1 MFHEVVMQK
10 KRLKIIPDRIFHKL
24 WDEAGKYDDLDEYI
38 ISTSSNS
45 KVFNYKS
52 HDLDYPEYAELLKNI
67 YTCRKLKL
75 KDIADKT
82 SKQKSELSHIF
93 CIPIRTIEAWYS
105 DINTIP
111 AYILLMMLKHFH
123 LINLGKYI
131 RLESEIEREATRP
144 AIYNKRKPSDNP
156 KSASEYEYPDPEERT
171 EYEKYMESDDYAE
184 YLDRL
189 VEKIKRG
196 RRSSDPK

>member
-1 MFHEVVMQK
+1 
-10 KRLKIIPDRIFHKL
+10 
-24 WDEAGKYDDLDEYI
+24 
-38 ISTSSNS
+38 
-45 KVFNYKS
+45 
-52 HDLDYPEYAELLKNI
+52 
-67 YTCRKLKL
+67 
-75 KDIADKT
+75 
-82 SKQKSELSHIF
+82 
-93 CIPIRTIEAWYS
+93 
-105 DINTIP
+105 
-111 AYILLMMLKHFH
+111 MMLKHFH

-156 KSASEYEYPDPEERT
+156 KSTSEYEYPDPEERT

-189 VEKIKRG
+189 VEKIKRD

>member
-1 MFHEVVMQK
+1 MQK

-24 WDEAGKYDDLDEYI
+24 WDEAGKYNDLEEYI
-38 ISTSSNS
+38 ISISSNS
-45 KVFNYKS
+45 KIFNYKS

-67 YTCRKLKL
+67 YNCRKLKL
-75 KDIADKT
+75 KDISDKV

-111 AYILLMMLKHFH
+111 DYILLMMLKHFH

-131 RLESEIEREATRP
+131 RLESEIEREATKP
-144 AIYNKRKPSDNP
+144 SIYNKRTTSDPNSI
-156 KSASEYEYPDPEERT
+156 KSYEYPDPEEKT

-184 YLDRL
+184 YLDKL
-189 VEKIKRG
+189 VEKVKRG
-196 RRSSDPK
+196 RRSSDT

>member
-24 WDEAGKYDDLDEYI
+24 WDEAGKYNDLDEYI
-38 ISTSSNS
+38 ISISSNS
-45 KVFNYKS
+45 KIFNYKS

-67 YTCRKLKL
+67 YNCRKLKL
-75 KDIADKT
+75 KDISDKV

-131 RLESEIEREATRP
+131 RLESEIEREATKP
-144 AIYNKRKPSDNP
+144 SIYNKRTTSDPNSI
-156 KSASEYEYPDPEERT
+156 KSYEYPDPEEKT

-184 YLDRL
+184 YLDKL
-189 VEKIKRG
+189 VEKVKRG
-196 RRSSDPK
+196 RRSSYT